1 MMKLKFFSGFLLFSF
16 LFLSVSNYAQVK
28 YWVRLN
34 NKTGTPFS
42 VNNPSAFLSQKAIT
56 RRSFHNIA
64 IDTKDLPVSPNYINL
79 IDNVANVTV
88 LYASKW
94 LNGLVV
100 SVPSSSST
108 ALNTINSFSFVL
120 GTGQV
125 NSYKIKIP
133 KLNEPPID
141 NSQTNLKTTLSNT
154 LSGFNYGGS
163 YWQNKQLNLDCL
175 HNKGY
180 RGKGVTIAVLDAGF
194 YNVDINPLFD
204 SLRAYGRIIGT
215 RDFVNGGTS
224 VYEDNYHGMSVLS
237 CMAAN
242 KPGVILGSAPDSFY
256 WLLRTEDVNFETIS
270 EEYNWIRGAEF
281 ADSVGAD
288 ILTTSLG
295 YTQFDNSTQNH
306 NYSTLNGKT
315 APMSIAATI
324 AARKGLFVLNSAGNE
339 GGGSWQYIGVPADA
353 DSVCT
358 VGAVDSLGI
367 VANFSSTGPTFDG
380 RIKPDLVAR
389 GVGAWVSFSNG
400 QCGPGNGTSFA
411 TPILAGAIACFWQSH
426 SNYNN
431 IKLLDTL
438 KKIASNAINPNNSIG
453 WGITNMCTI
462 PVGIENQSFNSAD
475 NIDFII
481 SPNPHNNKFIININ
495 SRITYPFFINLSD
508 LTGKILISQQIKS
521 THNIIEL
528 DTHELDDGV
537 YFLSLKSEKGY
548 KIHKIIKQ

>member
-1 MMKLKFFSGFLLFSF
+1 MKLKLITGLVLFSF
-16 LFLSVSNYAQVK
+16 LFLPLSNYAQVK

-34 NKTGTPFS
+34 NKIGSPFTL
-42 VNNPSAFLSQKAIT
+42 NNPSAFLSQKAIT

-64 IDTKDLPVSPNYINL
+64 YDNKDLPVSPNYISL

-88 LYASKW
+88 LFASKW

-100 SVPSSSST
+100 SVPSASST

-125 NSYKIKIP
+125 NTYKIKIP
-133 KLNEPPID
+133 ELNEPLID
-141 NSQTNLKTTLSNT
+141 NNQTNLKPTLSNT

-163 YWQNKQLNLDCL
+163 YWQNKQLNVDCL

-215 RDFVNGGTS
+215 RDFVNGGNS
-224 VYEDNYHGMSVLS
+224 VYEDHYHGMAVLS

-256 WLLRTEDVNFETIS
+256 WLLRTEDVNTETIS

-295 YTQFDNSTQNH
+295 YTQFDNSIQNH

-353 DSVCT
+353 DSACT

-438 KKIASNAINPNNSIG
+438 RKIASNAINPNNSIG

-462 PVGIENQSFNSAD
+462 PVGIENQIFNSND

-481 SPNPHNNKFIININ
+481 SPNPHNNKFTININ
-495 SRITYPFFINLSD
+495 SRITYPFFINLLD

-521 THNIIEL
+521 TQNLIEL
-528 DTHELDDGV
+528 DTHELDDGI
-537 YFLSLKSEKGY
+537 YFLSLKSEMGFKT
-548 KIHKIIKQ
+548 HKIIKQ

>member
-1 MMKLKFFSGFLLFSF
+1 MKLKLITGLVLFSF
-16 LFLSVSNYAQVK
+16 LFLPLSNYAQVK

-34 NKTGTPFS
+34 NKIGSPFTL
-42 VNNPSAFLSQKAIT
+42 NNPSAFLSQKAIT

-64 IDTKDLPVSPNYINL
+64 YDNKDLPVSPNYISL

-88 LYASKW
+88 LFASKW

-100 SVPSSSST
+100 SVPSASST

-125 NSYKIKIP
+125 NTYKIKIP
-133 KLNEPPID
+133 ELNEPLID
-141 NSQTNLKTTLSNT
+141 NNQTNLKPTLSNT

-163 YWQNKQLNLDCL
+163 YWQNKQLNVDCL

-215 RDFVNGGTS
+215 RDFVNGGNS
-224 VYEDNYHGMSVLS
+224 VYEDHYHGMAVLS

-256 WLLRTEDVNFETIS
+256 WLLRTEDVNTETIS

-295 YTQFDNSTQNH
+295 YTQFDNSIQNH

-353 DSVCT
+353 DSACT

-438 KKIASNAINPNNSIG
+438 RKIASNAINPNNSIG

-462 PVGIENQSFNSAD
+462 PVGIENQSFNSND

-481 SPNPHNNKFIININ
+481 SPNPHNNKFTININ
-495 SRITYPFFINLSD
+495 SRITYPFFINLLD

-521 THNIIEL
+521 TQNLIEL
-528 DTHELDDGV
+528 DTHELDDGI
-537 YFLSLKSEKGY
+537 YFLSLKSEMSFKT
-548 KIHKIIKQ
+548 HKIIKQ

>member
-1 MMKLKFFSGFLLFSF
+1 MKLKIFTCFLLFSF
-16 LFLSVSNYAQVK
+16 LFLSESNYAQVK

-34 NKTGTPFS
+34 NKTGTPYS

-125 NSYKIKIP
+125 NSYKINIP

-141 NSQTNLKTTLSNT
+141 NNQTNLKSTLSNT

-256 WLLRTEDVNFETIS
+256 WLL
-270 EEYNWIRGAEF
+270 
-281 ADSVGAD
+281 
-288 ILTTSLG
+288 
-295 YTQFDNSTQNH
+295 
-306 NYSTLNGKT
+306 
-315 APMSIAATI
+315 
-324 AARKGLFVLNSAGNE
+324 
-339 GGGSWQYIGVPADA
+339 
-353 DSVCT
+353 
-358 VGAVDSLGI
+358 
-367 VANFSSTGPTFDG
+367 
-380 RIKPDLVAR
+380 
-389 GVGAWVSFSNG
+389 
-400 QCGPGNGTSFA
+400 
-411 TPILAGAIACFWQSH
+411 
-426 SNYNN
+426 
-431 IKLLDTL
+431 
-438 KKIASNAINPNNSIG
+438 
-453 WGITNMCTI
+453 
-462 PVGIENQSFNSAD
+462 
-475 NIDFII
+475 
-481 SPNPHNNKFIININ
+481 
-495 SRITYPFFINLSD
+495 NLSND
-508 LTGKILISQQIKS
+508 
-521 THNIIEL
+521 
-528 DTHELDDGV
+528 
-537 YFLSLKSEKGY
+537 
-548 KIHKIIKQ
+548 

>member
-1 MMKLKFFSGFLLFSF
+1 
-16 LFLSVSNYAQVK
+16 
-28 YWVRLN
+28 WVRLN
-34 NKTGTPFS
+34 NKTGTPYS

-125 NSYKIKIP
+125 NSYKINIP

-141 NSQTNLKTTLSNT
+141 NNQTNLKTTLSNT

-224 VYEDNYHGMSVLS
+224 VYEDNYHGMAVLS

-353 DSVCT
+353 DSICT

-438 KKIASNAINPNNSIG
+438 RKIASNAINPNNSIG

-462 PVGIENQSFNSAD
+462 PVGIENQNFNTND
-475 NIDFII
+475 NID
-481 SPNPHNNKFIININ
+481 
-495 SRITYPFFINLSD
+495 
-508 LTGKILISQQIKS
+508 
-521 THNIIEL
+521 
-528 DTHELDDGV
+528 
-537 YFLSLKSEKGY
+537 
-548 KIHKIIKQ
+548 

>member
-1 MMKLKFFSGFLLFSF
+1 M
-16 LFLSVSNYAQVK
+16 A
-28 YWVRLN
+28 
-34 NKTGTPFS
+34 
-42 VNNPSAFLSQKAIT
+42 
-56 RRSFHNIA
+56 
-64 IDTKDLPVSPNYINL
+64 
-79 IDNVANVTV
+79 
-88 LYASKW
+88 
-94 LNGLVV
+94 
-100 SVPSSSST
+100 
-108 ALNTINSFSFVL
+108 
-120 GTGQV
+120 
-125 NSYKIKIP
+125 
-133 KLNEPPID
+133 
-141 NSQTNLKTTLSNT
+141 
-154 LSGFNYGGS
+154 
-163 YWQNKQLNLDCL
+163 
-175 HNKGY
+175 
-180 RGKGVTIAVLDAGF
+180 
-194 YNVDINPLFD
+194 
-204 SLRAYGRIIGT
+204 
-215 RDFVNGGTS
+215 
-224 VYEDNYHGMSVLS
+224 VLS

-389 GVGAWVSFSNG
+389 GVGAWVSFSSG

-438 KKIASNAINPNNSIG
+438 KKIASNSINPNNSIG

-462 PVGIENQSFNSAD
+462 PVGIENQSFNSND

-481 SPNPHNNKFIININ
+481 SPNPHNNKFTININ

-528 DTHELDDGV
+528 DTHELDAGV

>member
-1 MMKLKFFSGFLLFSF
+1 M
-16 LFLSVSNYAQVK
+16 
-28 YWVRLN
+28 
-34 NKTGTPFS
+34 
-42 VNNPSAFLSQKAIT
+42 
-56 RRSFHNIA
+56 
-64 IDTKDLPVSPNYINL
+64 
-79 IDNVANVTV
+79 
-88 LYASKW
+88 
-94 LNGLVV
+94 
-100 SVPSSSST
+100 
-108 ALNTINSFSFVL
+108 
-120 GTGQV
+120 
-125 NSYKIKIP
+125 
-133 KLNEPPID
+133 
-141 NSQTNLKTTLSNT
+141 KTTLSNT

-224 VYEDNYHGMSVLS
+224 VYEDHYHGMAVLS

-242 KPGVILGSAPDSFY
+242 KPGVIIGSAPDSFY
-256 WLLRTEDVNFETIS
+256 WLLRTEDVNSETLS

-295 YTQFDNSTQNH
+295 YTQFDNSIQDH

-438 KKIASNAINPNNSIG
+438 KKIASNSINPNNSIG

-462 PVGIENQSFNSAD
+462 PVGIEKQSFNSND

-481 SPNPHNNKFIININ
+481 SPNPHNNKFTININ

-521 THNIIEL
+521 AQNIIEL
-528 DTHELDDGV
+528 DTHELDAGV